1 MKSLSYILVLFF
13 LLTVACSRERNGG
26 NNLLLATAER
36 LVQEDADSAAQLLD
50 SISAPDELSD
60 KDFALWCML
69 QGRAVDK
76 LHTFLPAP
84 YQYRR
89 AAEWYSAYG
98 APEEQAQILLYLG
111 RSYAEDG
118 DYDAAMTTYAIALE
132 VAEENKL
139 DNNAGYINGYMGDLY
154 EDRAMWTEAI
164 GKYKTAAEYFNKMN
178 NRKSYVCALRDIG
191 REYAKMD
198 SLSCAL
204 TTLLTAD
211 SVANALGKEKARIG
225 IANHIGNIYFL
236 QEEYEKAKK
245 YFYIS
250 LKSGTDTMPDYIA
263 LISLYIETDSLRK
276 AKELLENLPQDN
288 PKYAS
293 SIKSLYYEVY
303 KKGGKYDLALEN
315 LEEFT
320 YLTDSIMYAEN
331 QSKILNIEKKYN
343 NQKKL
348 EEINRLTNS
357 RQIYFIISIICIL
370 SVLVVFLAV
379 LLYRRW
385 VKEKFQKQ
393 QIELSN
399 VRNNLLNLS
408 LELERKKSQLS
419 TIEEKKEGYQKIKG
433 EVASLA
439 LAYRKLQHKLTVSSQ
454 TYKELIDLAN
464 QNKAGSGKSLI
475 TERYWQRIVNEITTI
490 YPSLRAYVFN
500 VYPEILDKE
509 WQYCC
514 FFMYGFDVNTEAR
527 LLDIG
532 PASVR
537 TKHLRLK
544 EKLKIV
550 LPPKTSLYEY
560 LVEKLL

>member
-1 MKSLSYILVLFF
+1 M
-13 LLTVACSRERNGG
+13 
-26 NNLLLATAER
+26 
-36 LVQEDADSAAQLLD
+36 
-50 SISAPDELSD
+50 
-60 KDFALWCML
+60 
-69 QGRAVDK
+69 
-76 LHTFLPAP
+76 
-84 YQYRR
+84 
-89 AAEWYSAYG
+89 
-98 APEEQAQILLYLG
+98 
-111 RSYAEDG
+111 
-118 DYDAAMTTYAIALE
+118 
-132 VAEENKL
+132 
-139 DNNAGYINGYMGDLY
+139 
-154 EDRAMWTEAI
+154 
-164 GKYKTAAEYFNKMN
+164 
-178 NRKSYVCALRDIG
+178 
-191 REYAKMD
+191 
-198 SLSCAL
+198 
-204 TTLLTAD
+204 
-211 SVANALGKEKARIG
+211 
-225 IANHIGNIYFL
+225 
-236 QEEYEKAKK
+236 
-245 YFYIS
+245 
-250 LKSGTDTMPDYIA
+250 
-263 LISLYIETDSLRK
+263 
-276 AKELLENLPQDN
+276 
-288 PKYAS
+288 
-293 SIKSLYYEVY
+293 
-303 KKGGKYDLALEN
+303 
-315 LEEFT
+315 
-320 YLTDSIMYAEN
+320 
-331 QSKILNIEKKYN
+331 NIEKKYN

-399 VRNNLLNLS
+399 VRNDLLNLS